1 MILGSRNSFL
11 DSITR
16 LSGALS
22 TKLTTVEKLH
32 VFFGTAW
39 VSEDYTLWRR
49 LYQHFPSVKALRT
62 EGTDN
67 IYHMGCTLRRDH
79 GQGIDCLIDCTILPA
94 LEEIDLGKE
103 SLICRGQSHLATI
116 QEFAFARQQA
126 GRPVKVSFVPQ

>member
-1 MILGSRNSFL
+1 MILGSRDSFPE
-11 DSITR
+11 SITR

-49 LYQHFPSVKALRT
+49 LYQQFPSVKALRT

-79 GQGIDCLIDCTILPA
+79 GQSIDCAILPA

-103 SLICRGQSHLATI
+103 SLIRKGQSHLATI
-116 QEFAFARQQA
+116 QEFAFASQQA
-126 GRPVKVSFVPQ
+126 GRPVKVS